1 MKKSYLL
8 FIIILLMISI
18 ITINMEISCAQTR
31 IQDEIKK
38 QLTILQEH
46 QLRNVKIKP
55 PHFIEGLIDIYDR
68 QGYSP
73 FWFEDDQFNTSAYEL
88 IEVIDKI
95 KYEGLNP
102 KQYRYNLLLK
112 YFNRVNLSYQDIAI
126 ADIYL
131 TNSYILIASH
141 FTNGLID
148 QESFQKNWQSIQN
161 DIDVVNLLDVAI
173 HENRL
178 IESLYSFLPQ
188 SENYVMLRNK
198 LKMYM
203 DIKDQGG
210 LLKFNSNRMIDMG
223 MKGKDVLNLKERLR
237 QTGDFL
243 GAMDEDFGQN
253 LKSAV
258 INFQKR
264 HGLKP
269 DGVVGS
275 NTKNALNID
284 VEKKIKTI
292 TVNMERLRWL
302 PQSLGDTYILVNI
315 ADYKLKVIDN
325 KQEILNMKV
334 IVGQEQRSTPV
345 FSDKIS
351 YIVLNPYW
359 NVPRSIAVKDKLPLI
374 KEDINYL
381 VENNYIV
388 RKIVNGE
395 FVEVQPEEI
404 EWESLSEENFNYYLR
419 QEPGPNNALG
429 RIKFMFPNKY
439 SVYLHD
445 TPSQYLFL
453 ETDRSF
459 SSGCI
464 RLQKPFKLA
473 DFILAKDNKLDK
485 ININKILETNK
496 EETIYLNNHI
506 PIHIL
511 YMTAWADE
519 FYQIHFRPDIYNRDQ
534 KLIEAYYK
542 QKEVEND

>member
-18 ITINMEISCAQTR
+18 ITINIGISCAQTR

>member
-1 MKKSYLL
+1 
-8 FIIILLMISI
+8 MISI